1 MAQFAENL
9 KRLPE
14 ISHLAALRLL
24 DVDGEVL
31 ATIENKSGSQG
42 SLAVYKHLA
51 QTRSVYSQ

>member
-9 KRLPE
+9 KRLPG

-24 DVDGEVL
+24 DVDGEVR

-51 QTRSVYSQ
+51 QTRSLYSQ

>member
-9 KRLPE
+9 KKLPG
-14 ISHLAALRLL
+14 ISHLAELRLL

>member
-9 KRLPE
+9 KRLPG

-24 DVDGEVL
+24 DVDGEVR